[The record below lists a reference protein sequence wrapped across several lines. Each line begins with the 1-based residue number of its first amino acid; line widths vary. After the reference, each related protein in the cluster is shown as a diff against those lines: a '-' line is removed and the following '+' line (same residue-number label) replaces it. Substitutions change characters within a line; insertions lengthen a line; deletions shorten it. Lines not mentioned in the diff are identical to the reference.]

1 MRKRPGGPRS
11 ARRRGSY
18 HHGNLRRALL
28 DAALELVETQGAEAL
43 TLRAAARR
51 AGVSPAAPY
60 RHFADKRT
68 LLAAVAEEG
77 FRALTEAMRQ
87 ATAAHGDEPLG
98 PFRALGLSYI
108 RFAVSHPA
116 HFRVMFGREI
126 ADKSAH
132 PDLLD
137 AAAVTFGLL
146 VEGLA
151 GCQRA
156 GLAREGD
163 PAELAISA
171 WAAVHGL
178 SALLLDGQLGP
189 WDQERVEQLAHGVTA
204 SLFLGLGPQRA

>member
-1 MRKRPGGPRS
+1 
-11 ARRRGSY
+11 
-18 HHGNLRRALL
+18 
-28 DAALELVETQGAEAL
+28 
-43 TLRAAARR
+43 
-51 AGVSPAAPY
+51 
-60 RHFADKRT
+60 
-68 LLAAVAEEG
+68 
-77 FRALTEAMRQ
+77 
-87 ATAAHGDEPLG
+87 
-98 PFRALGLSYI
+98 
-108 RFAVSHPA
+108 A